1 MSEPKESDYNP
12 VQSSTDHLPEE
23 ASHPAFVGADDLFIR
38 NTEIRGVVFPEL
50 GELTVRV
57 YLSSDRSLAS
67 ESAEAAKAFRS
78 YLT

>member
-1 MSEPKESDYNP
+1 MSEPKESDYDP
-12 VQSSTDHLPEE
+12 VQSSTDHD
-23 ASHPAFVGADDLFIR
+23 ADDTHPAFVGADDLFIR